1 MIENIVNEGIPKGE
15 IKIISKVKMV
25 NSAMANYLGKFS
37 DSIENFN
44 PLEAND
50 KIQFAT
56 IQAFK
61 GLDARVVIAT
71 DITDID
77 SSLLLYTLFTRART
91 LLYLFV
97 PKRVSIKMQEKIIEA
112 M

>member
-1 MIENIVNEGIPKGE
+1 
-15 IKIISKVKMV
+15 MV
-25 NSAMANYLGKFS
+25 NSAMANYSGKFR
-37 DSIENFN
+37 DSIESFN
-44 PLEAND
+44 PLGTTD

-71 DITDID
+71 DITDMD
-77 SSLLLYTLFTRART
+77 NSLLLYTLFTRART

-97 PKRVSIKMQEKIIEA
+97 PREVSIKMQEKIIEA
-112 M
+112 V